1 LDTSRLSQGE
11 LIAGASGLALLVVLF
26 LPWYGVD
33 ASFGGVTVSET
44 ANAWEAFSWI
54 DILLFL
60 VAAVAVGGVAAR
72 LADAVPAD
80 VPVATIV
87 TGAGVVAVL
96 LVLYRIVDIPG
107 PDIPQ
112 IVESNIDFGREFGI
126 FLGLVAAGGVAY
138 GGYRQMN
145 EAPQPA
151 QPAPPPDAPPTDTP
165 PAVPAQ

>member
-1 LDTSRLSQGE
+1 LETARLSQGE

-33 ASFGGVTVSET
+33 ASFGGVTVSES

-60 VAAVAVGGVAAR
+60 TAAVAVGGAAAK
-72 LADAVPAD
+72 LADAVPPD
-80 VPVATIV
+80 LPVATIV

-96 LVLYRIVDIPG
+96 LILYRIVDIPG

-112 IVESNIDFGREFGI
+112 VVESNIDFGREFGI
-126 FLGLVAAGGVAY
+126 FLGLIAAGGVAY
-138 GGYRQMN
+138 GGYLQMN
-145 EAPQPA
+145 KAPQRA
-151 QPAPPPDAPPTDTP
+151 QPAPPPDAPP